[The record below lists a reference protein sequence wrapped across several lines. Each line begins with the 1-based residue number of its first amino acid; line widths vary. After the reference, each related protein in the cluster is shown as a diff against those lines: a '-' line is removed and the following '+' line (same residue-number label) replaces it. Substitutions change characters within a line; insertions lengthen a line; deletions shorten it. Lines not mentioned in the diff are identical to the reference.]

1 MEARSKVAQRAPAQA
16 TGHRVTPRQ
25 RTGGHGARSAGPQQL
40 ENDQQ
45 AAYQPSGNGINGQA
59 TPLSFAA
66 SRDRAF
72 GEGSAKGTFAD
83 AAPLS
88 SQSRNALPS
97 GVICQPELSR
107 KINL

>member
-1 MEARSKVAQRAPAQA
+1 MEARSKAALRAPAQA

-25 RTGGHGARSAGPQQL
+25 RTGGHEARSAGPQQL

-45 AAYQPSGNGINGQA
+45 VAYQPSGNGINDQTA
-59 TPLSFAA
+59 PLSFAA
-66 SRDRAF
+66 SGDRAF

-88 SQSRNALPS
+88 SQSRNALPC
-97 GVICQPELSR
+97 GVICKPELSR

>member
-1 MEARSKVAQRAPAQA
+1 LPNRPVIIARRY
-16 TGHRVTPRQ
+16 T
-25 RTGGHGARSAGPQQL
+25 
-40 ENDQQ
+40 
-45 AAYQPSGNGINGQA
+45 Y
-59 TPLSFAA
+59 
-66 SRDRAF
+66 
-72 GEGSAKGTFAD
+72 GEGSAAGTFTD

>member
-1 MEARSKVAQRAPAQA
+1 M
-16 TGHRVTPRQ
+16 
-25 RTGGHGARSAGPQQL
+25 
-40 ENDQQ
+40 
-45 AAYQPSGNGINGQA
+45 NGQA

-72 GEGSAKGTFAD
+72 GEGATKGTLAD

-88 SQSRNALPS
+88 SQSRNALPC